1 VVTQAD
7 MSIGLQGQQL
17 VSNTVPV
24 RIRALS
30 IGDEISQIALQYFAV
45 KNERVSVML
54 SLYSTP
60 PVSPTIDDPG
70 LPPPLPPPPSGE
82 DYLISDGD
90 VDLLGANVVLYG
102 EILSSANFR
111 NESNIYQEEFNSDL
125 LSYIID
131 KLSSDDPEKR
141 TGYGKIF
148 DDRNHL
154 LGTIE
159 GDYYW
164 NRINFVSFFFNNK
177 YGRFPFTIQAD
188 TGAKK
193 IWLAR
198 ELGEVGAA
206 ADFIF
211 NLVREPTTAAVF
223 GTPITY
229 LPKMAAHRE
238 IWDTH
243 VYNLLTDN
251 DTNNRKVGQI
261 EMLNVDKIRRSF
273 LNSSYYRQKLN
284 LLWADSTKSEVS
296 DSWKYE
302 DWFGWFTDEAF
313 PWIYH
318 TDLGWLYSQ
327 SNSQN
332 NIWFFSEQLGWF
344 WTSEEIFKTPSSLAE
359 DQRFIFRVRAGNHGG
374 WEGSWSLV
382 TLPSEANDRDS
393 IYLFD
398 YGYSP
403 L

>member
-1 VVTQAD
+1 
-7 MSIGLQGQQL
+7 M
-17 VSNTVPV
+17 
-24 RIRALS
+24 
-30 IGDEISQIALQYFAV
+30 
-45 KNERVSVML
+45 
-54 SLYSTP
+54 
-60 PVSPTIDDPG
+60 
-70 LPPPLPPPPSGE
+70 
-82 DYLISDGD
+82 
-90 VDLLGANVVLYG
+90 
-102 EILSSANFR
+102 
-111 NESNIYQEEFNSDL
+111 
-125 LSYIID
+125 
-131 KLSSDDPEKR
+131 
-141 TGYGKIF
+141 
-148 DDRNHL
+148 
-154 LGTIE
+154 LGTGE
-159 GDYYW
+159 GDYYR
-164 NRINFVSFFFNNK
+164 NRISFVNFFFKNK
-177 YGRFPFTIQAD
+177 YGRLPFTIQAN
-188 TGAKK
+188 TGATK

-211 NLVREPTTAAVF
+211 NLVREPTIAAIY
-223 GTPITY
+223 GSPITY
-229 LPKMAAHRE
+229 LPNMAAHRE

-243 VYNLLTDN
+243 VYNLLNTVDDSTEKN
-251 DTNNRKVGQI
+251 QRVGQI

-284 LLWADSTKSEVS
+284 LLWADSTKSDVS

-382 TLPSEANDRDS
+382 TLPSDANDRES